1 MIFNFTNNFQ
11 FSTRLQ
17 LKGNNIEIVDK
28 MKILGTIVNNQLTW
42 DDNCK
47 NLIKKV
53 NNRMQLIRSIQ
64 SFGATQE
71 ELVHLWKIF
80 CRSVL
85 EQSCVV
91 WGPSLTQEN
100 SNNLERTQKTF
111 AKLILK
117 EKFKN
122 YEESLMLLNLDTLEK
137 RRQELCLR
145 FAKNGI
151 KQDKLNDLFPKN
163 YKEHEMKTRNVKK
176 YKVNFANTERYKK
189 SSIVA
194 MQNMLN
200 EE

>member
-1 MIFNFTNNFQ
+1 
-11 FSTRLQ
+11 
-17 LKGNNIEIVDK
+17 
-28 MKILGTIVNNQLTW
+28 
-42 DDNCK
+42 
-47 NLIKKV
+47 
-53 NNRMQLIRSIQ
+53 MQLIRGIQ

-71 ELVHLWKIF
+71 ELVHLWKFF

-100 SNNLERTQKTF
+100 SKNLERTQKTF

-122 YEESLMLLNLDTLEK
+122 YEQALIILNLDTLEK
-137 RRQELCLR
+137 RRQELCIR
-145 FAKNGI
+145 FARNGI
-151 KQDKLNDLFPKN
+151 KQNKLNDLFPTN
-163 YKEHEMKTRNVKK
+163 YKVHNMKTRNVKK
-176 YKVNFANTERYKK
+176 YKVDFANTERYKK

-200 EE
+200 QE